1 MKSILQNCN
10 GLQFENIAVMFWV
23 ITHHTIGK
31 VYIKSNRLTKS
42 VVYLWKI
49 TVLSVK
55 ISSQSQTYKPTREK
69 FQASTTHI
77 PYTYYSGNCHQPGQ
91 FTKKLYFYL
100 YYCNNKIQSWIVG
113 KSATGISPVIE
124 KLKEISVS
132 TSALAGMSVNCAIL
146 MWSLQFLRRCAKA
159 RGLLEKNER
168 CIIAYWFCA
177 SLYAKL

>member
-1 MKSILQNCN
+1 MQRSLIRNYSRYVLS
-10 GLQFENIAVMFWV
+10 
-23 ITHHTIGK
+23 HHTPH
-31 VYIKSNRLTKS
+31 NRESLHKIQQTHQIRHCLL
-42 VVYLWKI
+42 VYLSKI

-77 PYTYYSGNCHQPGQ
+77 PYTYYSENCRQPGQ

-113 KSATGISPVIE
+113 KSATGISPVIG

-132 TSALAGMSVNCAIL
+132 T
-146 MWSLQFLRRCAKA
+146 
-159 RGLLEKNER
+159 
-168 CIIAYWFCA
+168 
-177 SLYAKL
+177 